1 MPGQKPRAHIAAGK
15 RQDMALKPILGAL
28 ALALG
33 LSAAPVS
40 ATPGLTE
47 HVVSDPVSGIALY
60 GFDPVAYFTEGRP
73 VPGRRDIEAE
83 WHGAAWRFAS
93 EANRAAF
100 LSAPEVYAPRFG
112 GYDPSGVSAGVA
124 VPGHPLLFSIREDR
138 LYLFRTKADRDAFG
152 DARSAMAA
160 WPKLEKTLTD

>member
-1 MPGQKPRAHIAAGK
+1 
-15 RQDMALKPILGAL
+15 MALRQIFGAS

-33 LSAAPVS
+33 LSAAPVL

-47 HVVSDPVSGIALY
+47 HVVSDPSSGIALY

-83 WHGAAWRFAS
+83 WNGAAWRFAS

-100 LSAPEVYAPRFG
+100 LSAPEAYAPRFG
-112 GYDPSGVSAGVA
+112 GYDPQGVSAGVA
-124 VPGHPLLFSIREDR
+124 VPGHPLLFAIREDR
-138 LYLFRTKADRDAFG
+138 LYLFRTGADRDAFR
-152 DARSAMAA
+152 DARSAAA
-160 WPKLEKTLTD
+160 VWPKVEATLTD